1 MALDGI
7 LLHKII
13 QEIKPLLPLRIQRI
27 YQFPQRKY
35 CSMSMAAPAGSS

>member
-13 QEIKPLLPLRIQRI
+13 QEISPLLPLRIQRI
-27 YQFPQRKY
+27 YQISVL
-35 CSMSMAAPAGSS
+35 CSALLL